1 MVQSDFKELF
11 LTLVRLGINHQSIP
25 GFNSQFSSYVD
36 WIQLKALADQYGLSA
51 VVLDGLNE
59 VSKSNSQLSARA
71 CSLSSERTLNSQ
83 LKLSW
88 IGEVM
93 QSYEQRYVQYE
104 NAIASLAGWYTQH
117 GYKMMVLKGYACSLD
132 WPKPEHR
139 PCGDIDIWLFGQQR
153 EADAALASWFKVLA
167 EASDQG
173 RTHDPNFKIDKGHHH
188 HTVFEWQ
195 GFTVENHYD
204 FLNVHHH
211 KSNVEMEAILK
222 DLGKDDSHFVE
233 LHGEKVYLPSA
244 NLHAL
249 FLLRHSMSNFA
260 STGFQLRQL
269 LDWAFFVEKHGE
281 EIDWDWLE
289 SQLEHFGMKKLYDVF
304 NAICVGDLGFNVKLF
319 PNVQF
324 QPELKDR
331 VLNDILSP
339 EFSERE
345 SGVFFSRAVFKYRRW
360 KANEWKHELCFNDSL
375 WSAFWSGVWGHL
387 MKPGMI

>member
-1 MVQSDFKELF
+1 MVHSELKKKF
-11 LTLVRLGINHQSIP
+11 LSLVRLGIGHTEESGSI
-25 GFNSQFSSYVD
+25 FQVSSSQD
-36 WIQLKALADQYGLSA
+36 WVALKALADQHGLSA

-59 VSKSNSQLSARA
+59 VRKYSDNSNDNPNFNIPQAML
-71 CSLSSERTLNSQ
+71 LQ
-83 LKLSW
+83 W

-104 NAIASLAGWYTQH
+104 KAIGSLAEWYNQH
-117 GYKMMVLKGYACSLD
+117 GYKMMVLKGYACSLG
-132 WPKPEHR
+132 WPKPKHR
-139 PCGDIDIWLFGQQR
+139 PCGDIDIWLFNQQE
-153 EADAALASWFKVLA
+153 EADKQLVSSLRL
-167 EASDQG
+167 Q
-173 RTHDPNFKIDKGHHH
+173 DPSFKIDTGHHH
-188 HTVFEWQ
+188 HTLFDWQ

-211 KSNVEMEAILK
+211 KSNVEMESILK

-233 LHGEKVYLPSA
+233 LNGVVATGSASKVYMPSA

-260 STGFQLRQL
+260 STDFQLRQL
-269 LDWAFFVEKHGE
+269 LDWAFFVEKHHE
-281 EIDWDWLE
+281 EIDWNWLE

-304 NAICVGDLGFNVKLF
+304 NSICVGDLGFNVKLF
-319 PNVQF
+319 PKVKF

-339 EFSERE
+339 EFSEKE
-345 SGVFFSRAVFKYRRW
+345 SGGFISRALFKYRRW
-360 KANEWKHELCFNDSL
+360 KANAWKHELCFSESL

-387 MKPGMI
+387 QKPGMI

>member
-1 MVQSDFKELF
+1 MTSKTHDLF
-11 LTLVRLGINHQSIP
+11 LSLVRLGIGHTDSTN
-25 GFNSQFSSYVD
+25 FTDKVD
-36 WIQLKALADQYGLSA
+36 WVALKTLADQHGLSA

-104 NAIASLAGWYTQH
+104 KAIWNLAGWYNQH

-132 WPKPEHR
+132 WPNPKHR
-139 PCGDIDIWLFGQQR
+139 PCGDIDIWQFGQQR
-153 EADAALASWFKVLA
+153 EADTVLTN
-167 EASDQG
+167 EKDLI
-173 RTHDPNFKIDKGHHH
+173 IDTAHHH
-188 HTVFEWQ
+188 HTVFEWD
-195 GFTVENHYD
+195 GFSVENHYD
-204 FLNVHHH
+204 FLNVYHH
-211 KSNVEMEAILK
+211 KSNVEMESILK
-222 DLGKDDSHFVE
+222 ELGNDDSHFVE
-233 LHGEKVYLPSA
+233 LNGEKVYLPSA

-281 EIDWDWLE
+281 EMDWEWLE

-304 NAICVGDLGFNVKLF
+304 NAICVEDLGFDVKLF
-319 PNVQF
+319 PQAQF
-324 QPELKDR
+324 QPQFKKR
-331 VLNDILSP
+331 VLNDILTP
-339 EFSERE
+339 EFSEKE
-345 SGVFFSRAVFKYRRW
+345 SGGFLSRAVFKYRRW
-360 KANEWKHELCFNDSL
+360 KANAWKHELCFNDSL

>member
-1 MVQSDFKELF
+1 MIHSELKKIFLSLVQRGIDF
-11 LTLVRLGINHQSIP
+11 QSV
-25 GFNSQFSSYVD
+25 SSFKYDASSEVD
-36 WIQLKALADQYGLSA
+36 WVKLKALADQHGLSA

-59 VSKSNSQLSARA
+59 VRSKSSDVKGECFPSQQF
-71 CSLSSERTLNSQ
+71 TLQ
-83 LKLSW
+83 W

-93 QSYEQRYVQYE
+93 QNYEQRYVQYQK
-104 NAIASLAGWYTQH
+104 AIASLAGWYNQH
-117 GYKMMVLKGYACSLD
+117 GYKMMVLKGYSCSLD
-132 WPKPEHR
+132 WSKPNHR

-153 EADAALASWFKVLA
+153 EADAALGSWFKVFA

-173 RTHDPNFKIDKGHHH
+173 RAHDPNFKIDKGHHH

-233 LHGEKVYLPSA
+233 LNGEKVYLPSA

-269 LDWAFFVEKHGE
+269 LDWAFFVERHRE
-281 EIDWDWLE
+281 EIDWEWLE

-319 PNVQF
+319 PLVQF
-324 QPELKDR
+324 QPKLKDR
-331 VLNDILSP
+331 VLNDILTP
-339 EFSERE
+339 EFSEKE
-345 SGVFFSRAVFKYRRW
+345 SGGFLSRAVFKYRRW
-360 KANEWKHELCFNDSL
+360 KANKWKHELCFNDSL
-375 WSAFWSGVWGHL
+375 RSAFWTGVWGHL

>member
-1 MVQSDFKELF
+1 M
-11 LTLVRLGINHQSIP
+11 
-25 GFNSQFSSYVD
+25 
-36 WIQLKALADQYGLSA
+36 
-51 VVLDGLNE
+51 LDGLNE
-59 VSKSNSQLSARA
+59 VRGKRSDVRGECFPSQQF
-71 CSLSSERTLNSQ
+71 TLQ
-83 LKLSW
+83 W

-104 NAIASLAGWYTQH
+104 SAIGSLAGWYNQH

-132 WPKPEHR
+132 WPNPKHR

-153 EADAALASWFKVLA
+153 EADAALEEWFKSSNGSTCSPSVQ
-167 EASDQG
+167 E
-173 RTHDPNFKIDKGHHH
+173 FKIDKGHHH

-211 KSNVEMEAILK
+211 KSNIEMEAILK

-281 EIDWDWLE
+281 EIDWKWLE
-289 SQLEHFGMKKLYDVF
+289 CLLEHFGMKKLYDVF
-304 NAICVGDLGFNVKLF
+304 NAICVENLGFDVKLF
-319 PNVQF
+319 PQVQF
-324 QPELKDR
+324 EPDLKDR
-331 VLNDILSP
+331 VLNDILTP
-339 EFSERE
+339 EFSEKE
-345 SGVFFSRAVFKYRRW
+345 SGGFISRAVFKYRRW

-375 WSAFWSGVWGHL
+375 RSAFWSGVWGHL

>member
-1 MVQSDFKELF
+1 MSAELKDTF
-11 LTLVRLGINHQSIP
+11 LSLVRFGIGHTDTTELTDKV
-25 GFNSQFSSYVD
+25 Y
-36 WIQLKALADQYGLSA
+36 WLALKALADQHGLSA

-59 VSKSNSQLSARA
+59 VRKHNDNANVNHIFNIPQAML
-71 CSLSSERTLNSQ
+71 LQ
-83 LKLSW
+83 W

-93 QSYEQRYVQYE
+93 QSYEQRYAQYE
-104 NAIASLAGWYTQH
+104 NAIGDLAGWYNQH

-139 PCGDIDIWLFGQQR
+139 PCGDIDIWLFGQQC
-153 EADAALASWFKVLA
+153 EADAALGSRFKV
-167 EASDQG
+167 
-173 RTHDPNFKIDKGHHH
+173 HDSEKIIDNSHHH

-211 KSNVEMEAILK
+211 KSNIEMELILK

-233 LHGEKVYLPSA
+233 LNGEKVYLPSA

-281 EIDWDWLE
+281 EIDWEWLE

-304 NAICVGDLGFNVKLF
+304 NAICVCDLGFKVKLF
-319 PNVQF
+319 PKVQF

-331 VLNDILSP
+331 VLNDILTP
-339 EFSERE
+339 EFSEKE
-345 SGVFFSRAVFKYRRW
+345 SGGFVSRAVFKYRRW

-387 MKPGMI
+387 QKPGMI